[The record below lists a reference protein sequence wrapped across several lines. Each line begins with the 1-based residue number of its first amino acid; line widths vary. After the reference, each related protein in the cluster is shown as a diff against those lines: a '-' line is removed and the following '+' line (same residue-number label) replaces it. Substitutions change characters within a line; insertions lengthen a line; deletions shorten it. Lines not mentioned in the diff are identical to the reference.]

1 MSEITSSLDLR
12 AKEVTLGYAG
22 RPVIHDL
29 SVAFPAGAI
38 TVIVGANACG
48 KSTLLKAV
56 ARLLLPDSGEVLL
69 DGKAVH
75 RLPTRQLARRLG
87 MLPQAPV
94 SPEGLTVRDLV
105 GRGRF
110 PHQGLF
116 AQWRSEDEQAVN
128 QALEL
133 TGTVDLQDRPL
144 DELSGGQRQRAW
156 IAMALAQ
163 QTEVLLLDEPTTF
176 LDIAHRLEVL
186 DLLQRLNLQRGTT
199 VIMVLHD
206 LNEACR
212 YADHLIAMRNGQLEA
227 AGPPETVVTPELVRR
242 VFAIDSVTIADPITG
257 SPMVIPRSAAE
268 PASTDPSKEALANLQ
283 KVTGDG

>member
-1 MSEITSSLDLR
+1 MSEITSSPDLR
-12 AKEVTLGYAG
+12 AREVTLGYAG
-22 RPVIHDL
+22 RPVIQDL

-87 MLPQAPV
+87 MLPQSPV
-94 SPEGLTVRDLV
+94 SPEGLIVRDLV

-110 PHQGLF
+110 PHQGMF
-116 AQWRSEDEQAVN
+116 AQWRPEDEQAVN

-133 TGTVDLQDRPL
+133 TGIVDLQDRSL

-163 QTEVLLLDEPTTF
+163 QTDVLLLDEPTTF

-186 DLLQRLNLQRGTT
+186 DLWQRLNRQRGTT

-212 YADHLIAMRNGQLEA
+212 YADHLIAMREGQLEA
-227 AGPPETVVTPELVRR
+227 AGPPETIVTPELVRR

-268 PASTDPSKEALANLQ
+268 PVSAAPSKEALASGQ

>member
-1 MSEITSSLDLR
+1 MSEITSSPDLR

-22 RPVIHDL
+22 RPVIQDL
-29 SVAFPAGAI
+29 SLAFPAGAT
-38 TVIVGANACG
+38 TVIAGANACG

-87 MLPQAPV
+87 MLPQSPV

-110 PHQGLF
+110 PHQGMF
-116 AQWRSEDEQAVN
+116 AHWRPEDEQAVN

-133 TGTVDLQDRPL
+133 TGIVDLQDCPL

-186 DLLQRLNLQRGTT
+186 DLLQRLNRQRGTT

-212 YADHLIAMRNGQLEA
+212 YADHLIAMRDGQLEA

-257 SPMVIPRSAAE
+257 SPMVIPRRAAE
-268 PASTDPSKEALANLQ
+268 PAVAPSKEALANRQ
-283 KVTGDG
+283 RVTGDG